1 MKYLRS
7 ISIKTKLIMI
17 IVGVS
22 FIIAITGFCVVFL
35 NHISTLKD
43 DLKNNTVLN
52 AELVGQ
58 YCVVPLTFQYI
69 EEANEV
75 LNKLS
80 AIPYIV
86 SACVYDENGKIFST
100 YGKNEGYPPWPAL
113 EGRIADEFFED
124 DFLHVFHRIVY
135 QGKKYGT
142 IYLGVTTSYLRK
154 RIINEI
160 LVMLPVI
167 IVLLFVSYFIASGL
181 QRPISMSIRR
191 LADVA
196 QGIAEKNDYSV
207 RVEIDRDGEIGVL
220 YKRFNYLCE
229 QIERREKERD
239 IAETQIRQLNE
250 ELEVRIKNRTAKL
263 EESEQRL
270 KLALQGGNL
279 GFWDVN
285 FQTEET
291 IFNERWA
298 QMLGY
303 SMDEIENTREMWL
316 KNIHPDDRERILK
329 VGEDYRMGRIPK
341 YEAEYRAVTKEKDV
355 IWQIS
360 KGAIVE
366 RDVNGAPLRM
376 VGMVTDITERKHM
389 EADLIK
395 AKEAAEE
402 ADRIKS
408 AFLATMSHEL
418 RTPLNAIIG
427 FTGIMLQELAG
438 PLNEEQRK
446 QLTMVQNSSRH
457 LLALINDV
465 LDISKIEAG
474 QLDLFF
480 TTFELRPSIEKMV
493 ALVEPLAE
501 KKGIELK
508 MDIAGDVMSATT
520 DQRRLEQVIL
530 NLLNNAVK
538 FTEKGHV
545 RVSCRRENTHYILS
559 VTDTGIGMR
568 PEELPGLFQPFHQID
583 TGLSRKHEGTGL
595 GLSICKRLL
604 NLMGGE
610 ISVES
615 QWGLGSVFTVRF
627 PRDKGVLS

>member
-1 MKYLRS
+1 MKPLRS

-22 FIIAITGFCVVFL
+22 FIIATAGFLVVFL
-35 NHISTLKD
+35 NHISSLKD
-43 DLKNNTVLN
+43 DLKNNAILN

-58 YCVVPLTFQYI
+58 YCVVPLTFDYV

-80 AIPYIV
+80 AITYIV
-86 SACVYDENGKIFST
+86 SACVYDENGKIFSN
-100 YGKNEGYPPWPAL
+100 YGKDEGHLPQPAL

-135 QGKKYGT
+135 QGKNYGT
-142 IYLGVTTSYLRK
+142 IYLRVTTSHLTK
-154 RIINEI
+154 RILNEL

-167 IVLLFVSYFIASGL
+167 FALLFVSYFIAFGL
-181 QRPISMSIRR
+181 QRPISTSIRR

-196 QGIAEKNDYSV
+196 QAIAEKNDYSV
-207 RVEIDRDGEIGVL
+207 RVEINRDDEIGVL

-239 IAETQIRQLNE
+239 LAETQIRKLNE
-250 ELEVRIKNRTAKL
+250 ELEVRIKNRTARL
-263 EESEQRL
+263 EESEKRL
-270 KLALQGGNL
+270 ILALQGGNL

-303 SMDEIENTREMWL
+303 SLNEIENTREMWL
-316 KNIHPDDRERILK
+316 KNIHPDDRERVLK
-329 VGEDYRMGRIPK
+329 VGEDYRMGRIPN
-341 YEAEYRAVTKEKDV
+341 YEVEYRAVTREKDV

-376 VGMVTDITERKHM
+376 VGTVTDITERKHM
-389 EADLIK
+389 EDDLIM
-395 AKEAAEE
+395 AKEVAES
-402 ADRIKS
+402 ADRLKS

-474 QLDLFF
+474 QLNLSISS
-480 TTFELRPSIEKMV
+480 FELGPSIEKIV
-493 ALVEPLAE
+493 ALVSPLAE
-501 KKGIELK
+501 KKEIELRL
-508 MDIAGDVMSATT
+508 DVADNVETATT

-545 RVSCRRENTHYILS
+545 RISCRREDEHYILS
-559 VTDTGIGMR
+559 VADTGIGIR
-568 PEELPGLFQPFHQID
+568 PEEISGLFQPFHQID

-595 GLSICKRLL
+595 GLSICKKIL

-615 QWGLGSVFTVRF
+615 QWGQGSIFTMRF
-627 PRDKGVLS
+627 PREKGAL

>member
-1 MKYLRS
+1 MKPLRS

-22 FIIAITGFCVVFL
+22 FTIAIAGFLVVFL
-35 NHISTLKD
+35 NHISSLKE

-58 YCVVPLTFQYI
+58 YCVVPLTFQYV

-80 AIPYIV
+80 SIPYIIG
-86 SACVYDENGKIFST
+86 ACVYDENGEIFAA
-100 YGKNEGYPPWPAL
+100 YAKDEKYPRWPAL
-113 EGRIADEFFED
+113 EGRIADEFFENN
-124 DFLHVFHRIVY
+124 FLHVFHRIVY
-135 QGKKYGT
+135 QDKTYGT
-142 IYLGVTTSYLRK
+142 IYLKVITTHLRK
-154 RIINEI
+154 RIINEL

-167 IVLLFVSYFIASGL
+167 LALLLVSFFIAFGL
-181 QRPISMSIRR
+181 QRPISQSIRN

-196 QGIAEKNDYSV
+196 QSLAEKKDYSV
-207 RVEIDRDGEIGVL
+207 RVQTNRDDEIGVL

-239 IAETQIRQLNE
+239 LAEAQIRQLNE
-250 ELEVRIKNRTAKL
+250 ELEARVKNRTAKL
-263 EESEQRL
+263 AESEQRL

-303 SMDEIENTREMWL
+303 SLDEIENTRETWL
-316 KNIHPDDRERILK
+316 NSIHPDDRERVLK
-329 VGEDYRMGRIPK
+329 VGEDYRTGRIPD
-341 YEAEYRAVTKEKDV
+341 YEVEYRAVTKEKDI

-366 RDVNGAPLRM
+366 RDVNGDALRM
-376 VGMVTDITERKHM
+376 VGTVMDITERKHM
-389 EADLIK
+389 EEDLIK

-474 QLDLFF
+474 QLDLSFA
-480 TTFELRPSIEKMV
+480 TFELRPSIEKMV
-493 ALVEPLAE
+493 ALVAPLAE
-501 KKGIELK
+501 KKGIDLR
-508 MDIAGDVMSATT
+508 MDIAGDIKTTTT
-520 DQRRLEQVIL
+520 DQRRLEQIIL

-545 RVSCRRENTHYILS
+545 LISCHRENDHYLLS
-559 VTDTGIGMR
+559 VTDTGIGMQ
-568 PEELPGLFQPFHQID
+568 PEELPGLFQPFYQID

-595 GLSICKRLL
+595 GLSICKKLL
-604 NLMGGE
+604 NMMEGE

-615 QWGLGSVFTVRF
+615 RWGVGSTFTIRF
-627 PRDKGVLS
+627 PREKGALS

>member
-1 MKYLRS
+1 MKPLRS

-22 FIIAITGFCVVFL
+22 FIIATAGFLVVFL
-35 NHISTLKD
+35 NHISSLKD
-43 DLKNNTVLN
+43 DLKNNAVLN

-58 YCVVPLTFQYI
+58 YCVVPLTFDYV

-80 AIPYIV
+80 AIPYII

-100 YGKNEGYPPWPAL
+100 YGKDEGHLPQPAL

-135 QGKKYGT
+135 QGKNYGT
-142 IYLGVTTSYLRK
+142 IYLRVTTSHLTK
-154 RIINEI
+154 RILNEL

-167 IVLLFVSYFIASGL
+167 FALLFVSYFIAFGL
-181 QRPISMSIRR
+181 QRPISTSIRR

-196 QGIAEKNDYSV
+196 QAIAEKNDYSV
-207 RVEIDRDGEIGVL
+207 RVEINRDDEIGVL

-239 IAETQIRQLNE
+239 LAETQIRKLNE
-250 ELEVRIKNRTAKL
+250 ELEVRIKNRTARL
-263 EESEQRL
+263 EESEKRL
-270 KLALQGGNL
+270 ILALQGGNL

-303 SMDEIENTREMWL
+303 SLNEIENTREMWL
-316 KNIHPDDRERILK
+316 KNIHPDDRERVLK
-329 VGEDYRMGRIPK
+329 VGEDYRMGRIPN
-341 YEAEYRAVTKEKDV
+341 YEVEYRAVTREKDV

-376 VGMVTDITERKHM
+376 VGTVTDITERKHM
-389 EADLIK
+389 EDDLIM
-395 AKEAAEE
+395 AKEVAES
-402 ADRIKS
+402 ADRLKS

-474 QLDLFF
+474 QLNLSISS
-480 TTFELRPSIEKMV
+480 FELGPSIEKIV
-493 ALVEPLAE
+493 ALVSPLAE
-501 KKGIELK
+501 KKEIELRL
-508 MDIAGDVMSATT
+508 DVADNVETATT

-545 RVSCRRENTHYILS
+545 RISCRREDEHYILS
-559 VTDTGIGMR
+559 VADTGIGIR
-568 PEELPGLFQPFHQID
+568 PEEISGLFQPFHQID

-595 GLSICKRLL
+595 GLSICKKIL

-615 QWGLGSVFTVRF
+615 QWGQGSIFTMRF
-627 PRDKGVLS
+627 PREKGAL

>member
-1 MKYLRS
+1 
-7 ISIKTKLIMI
+7 MI

-22 FIIAITGFCVVFL
+22 FIIAVAGFSVVFL
-35 NHISTLKD
+35 NHISSLKD
-43 DLKNNTVLN
+43 DLKNNAVLN

-58 YCVVPLTFQYI
+58 YCVVPLTFDYV

-80 AIPYIV
+80 AIPYIIN
-86 SACVYDENGKIFST
+86 ACVYDENGRIFSN
-100 YGKNEGYPPWPAL
+100 YGKDEGYTPLPAL
-113 EGRIADEFFED
+113 EGRIADEFFKD

-135 QGKKYGT
+135 QGKEYGT
-142 IYLGVTTSYLRK
+142 IYLRITTSYLRK
-154 RIINEI
+154 RILNEL
-160 LVMLPVI
+160 LVMLPAI
-167 IVLLFVSYFIASGL
+167 IALLFVSYFIGYGL
-181 QRPISMSIRR
+181 QRPISTSIRR

-196 QGIAEKNDYSV
+196 QAIADKNDYSV
-207 RVEIDRDGEIGVL
+207 RVEIDRDDEIGVL

-239 IAETQIRQLNE
+239 VAETQIRKLNE

-263 EESEQRL
+263 EESEKRL
-270 KLALQGGNL
+270 ILALQGGNL
-279 GFWDVN
+279 GFWDVDL
-285 FQTEET
+285 QTEET
-291 IFNERWA
+291 IVNERWA

-303 SMDEIENTREMWL
+303 SQDEIKDARKIWIDS
-316 KNIHPDDRERILK
+316 IHPDDMEMVLK
-329 VGEDYRMGRIPK
+329 VGEDYRMGRIPN
-341 YEAEYRAVTKEKDV
+341 YDVEYRAVTREKDV

-366 RDVNGAPLRM
+366 RDANGAPLRM
-376 VGMVTDITERKHM
+376 VGTVMDITERKHM
-389 EADLIK
+389 EDDLIRSK
-395 AKEAAEE
+395 DAAES
-402 ADRIKS
+402 ADRLKS

-438 PLNEEQRK
+438 PLNQEQRK

-474 QLDLFF
+474 QLNLSISS
-480 TTFELRPSIEKMV
+480 FELGPSIEKMV
-493 ALVEPLAE
+493 ALVSPLAE
-501 KKGIELK
+501 KKEIELRL
-508 MDIAGDVMSATT
+508 DVADNVETATT

-545 RVSCRRENTHYILS
+545 RISCRREDEHYILS
-559 VTDTGIGMR
+559 VADTGIGIR
-568 PEELPGLFQPFHQID
+568 PEEISGLFQPFHQID

-595 GLSICKRLL
+595 GLSICKKLI

-615 QWGLGSVFTVRF
+615 EWGQGSIFTMRF
-627 PRDKGVLS
+627 PREKGAL

>member
-1 MKYLRS
+1 MRPFRS

-22 FIIAITGFCVVFL
+22 FVIAIAGFLVVFL
-35 NHISTLKD
+35 NHISNLKD

-58 YCVVPLTFQYI
+58 YCVVPLTFEYI

-80 AIPYIV
+80 AIPYII

-100 YGKNEGYPPWPAL
+100 YGKEEGHLPQPVL
-113 EGRIADEFFED
+113 EERTADEFFKD

-135 QGKKYGT
+135 QGKTYGT
-142 IYLGVTTSYLRK
+142 IYLRVTTLHLRK
-154 RIINEI
+154 RIISE
-160 LVMLPVI
+160 LFVLLPAI
-167 IVLLFVSYFIASGL
+167 FALLFVSYFMAFGL
-181 QRPISMSIRR
+181 QRPISTSIRR

-196 QGIAEKNDYSV
+196 QAIAEKNDFSV
-207 RVEIDRDGEIGVL
+207 RVEVNRDDEIGVL

-239 IAETQIRQLNE
+239 VAETEIRKLNE
-250 ELEVRIKNRTAKL
+250 ELELRVKNRTAKL

-285 FQTEET
+285 FQTDET

-303 SMDEIENTREMWL
+303 SLDEIENTRETWL
-316 KNIHPDDRERILK
+316 NSIHPDDVERVLK
-329 VGEDYRMGRIPK
+329 VGEDYRMGRIPN
-341 YEAEYRAVTKEKDV
+341 YDVEYRAVTKEKDV

-366 RDVNGAPLRM
+366 RDVSGAPLRM
-376 VGMVTDITERKHM
+376 VGTVMDISERKHM
-389 EADLIK
+389 EEALIR

-427 FTGIMLQELAG
+427 FTGILLQGLAG
-438 PLNEEQRK
+438 PLNEEQHK
-446 QLTMVQNSSRH
+446 QLIMVQNSARH

-474 QLDLFF
+474 QLNLSF
-480 TTFELRPSIEKMV
+480 TSFEVRPSIEKMV
-493 ALVEPLAE
+493 ALVSPLAE
-501 KKGIELK
+501 KKGIGLNL
-508 MDIAGDVMSATT
+508 DVADNVETATT

-545 RVSCRRENTHYILS
+545 CISCRREDEHYILS
-559 VTDTGIGMR
+559 VADTGIGIR
-568 PEELPGLFQPFHQID
+568 EEEIPGLFQPFHQID

-615 QWGLGSVFTVRF
+615 QWGQGSVFTMRF
-627 PRDKGVLS
+627 PREKGAS

>member
-1 MKYLRS
+1 MKSLRS
-7 ISIKTKLIMI
+7 ISIKIKLIMI

-22 FIIAITGFCVVFL
+22 FIIAIAGFSVVFL
-35 NHISTLKD
+35 NHISSLKD
-43 DLKNNTVLN
+43 DLKNNAVLN

-58 YCVVPLTFQYI
+58 YCVVPLTFEYV

-80 AIPYIV
+80 AIPYII
-86 SACVYDENGKIFST
+86 SACVYDENGRIFSS
-100 YGKNEGYPPWPAL
+100 YGKDEGYTPPPAL
-113 EGRIADEFFED
+113 EGRIADEFFKD

-135 QGKKYGT
+135 QGKEYGT
-142 IYLGVTTSYLRK
+142 IYLRITTSYLRK
-154 RIINEI
+154 RILNEL
-160 LVMLPVI
+160 LVMLPAI
-167 IVLLFVSYFIASGL
+167 IALLFVSYFIGYGL
-181 QRPISMSIRR
+181 QRPISTSIRR

-196 QGIAEKNDYSV
+196 QAIADKNDYSV
-207 RVEIDRDGEIGVL
+207 RVEIDRDDEIGVL

-239 IAETQIRQLNE
+239 VAETQIRKLNE

-263 EESEQRL
+263 EESEKRL
-270 KLALQGGNL
+270 ILALQGGNL
-279 GFWDVN
+279 GFWDVDL
-285 FQTEET
+285 QTEET
-291 IFNERWA
+291 IVNERWA

-303 SMDEIENTREMWL
+303 SQDEIKDARKIWIDS
-316 KNIHPDDRERILK
+316 IHPDDMEMVLK
-329 VGEDYRMGRIPK
+329 VGEDYRMGRIPN
-341 YEAEYRAVTKEKDV
+341 YDVEYRAVTREKDV

-366 RDVNGAPLRM
+366 RDANGAPLRM
-376 VGMVTDITERKHM
+376 VGTVMDITERKHM
-389 EADLIK
+389 EDDLIRSK
-395 AKEAAEE
+395 DAAES
-402 ADRIKS
+402 ADRLKS

-438 PLNEEQRK
+438 PLNQEQRK

-474 QLDLFF
+474 QLNLSISS
-480 TTFELRPSIEKMV
+480 FELGPSIEKMV
-493 ALVEPLAE
+493 ALVSPLAE
-501 KKGIELK
+501 KKEIELRL
-508 MDIAGDVMSATT
+508 DVADNVETATT

-545 RVSCRRENTHYILS
+545 RISCRREDEHYILS
-559 VTDTGIGMR
+559 VADTGIGIR
-568 PEELPGLFQPFHQID
+568 PEEISGLFQPFHQID

-595 GLSICKRLL
+595 GLSICKKLI

-615 QWGLGSVFTVRF
+615 EWGQGSIFTMRF
-627 PRDKGVLS
+627 PREKGAL

>member
-1 MKYLRS
+1 MRSFRS

-17 IVGVS
+17 IVWVS
-22 FIIAITGFCVVFL
+22 FVIAVAGFSVVFL
-35 NHISTLKD
+35 NHISSLKG

-58 YCVVPLTFQYI
+58 YCVVPLTFGYF

-80 AIPYIV
+80 AIPYII
-86 SACVYDENGKIFST
+86 SACVYDDNGEIFSN
-100 YGKNEGYPPWPAL
+100 YGKEEGCLPQTAL
-113 EGRIADEFFED
+113 EERTADEFFKD
-124 DFLHVFHRIVY
+124 NFLHVFHRIVY
-135 QGKKYGT
+135 QGKEYGT
-142 IYLGVTTSYLRK
+142 IYLRVTTSHLRK
-154 RIINEI
+154 RIINE
-160 LVMLPVI
+160 LFVLLPAI
-167 IVLLFVSYFIASGL
+167 FALLFVSYFMAFGL
-181 QRPISMSIRR
+181 QRPISTSIRR

-196 QGIAEKNDYSV
+196 QAIAEKNDYSV
-207 RVEIDRDGEIGVL
+207 RVEINRDDEIGVL

-239 IAETQIRQLNE
+239 VAETEIRKLNE
-250 ELEVRIKNRTAKL
+250 ELELRIKNRTAKL
-263 EESEQRL
+263 EESEKRL
-270 KLALQGGNL
+270 KLALKGGNL

-285 FQTEET
+285 LQTEET
-291 IFNERWA
+291 IVNERWA

-303 SMDEIENTREMWL
+303 SQDEIKDARKIWINS
-316 KNIHPDDRERILK
+316 IHPDDREKVLK
-329 VGEDYRMGRIPK
+329 AGEDYRMGRIPD
-341 YEAEYRAVTKEKDV
+341 YEVEYRAVTKKKDI

-360 KGAIVE
+360 KGAVVE
-366 RDVNGAPLRM
+366 QDVKGTPLRM
-376 VGMVTDITERKHM
+376 VGTVTDITERKHM
-389 EADLIK
+389 EEDLIR
-395 AKEAAEE
+395 AKEAAED

-427 FTGIMLQELAG
+427 FTGILLQELAG

-457 LLALINDV
+457 LLDLINDV

-474 QLDLFF
+474 QLNLSFAS
-480 TTFELRPSIEKMV
+480 FELRTSIEKMV
-493 ALVEPLAE
+493 ALVSPMAE
-501 KKGIELK
+501 KKGIGLSL
-508 MDIAGDVMSATT
+508 DVADNVETATT

-545 RVSCRRENTHYILS
+545 RISCRREDEHYILS
-559 VTDTGIGMR
+559 VADTGIGIR
-568 PEELPGLFQPFHQID
+568 PEEIRGLFQPFHQID

-595 GLSICKRLL
+595 GLSICKKLL

-615 QWGLGSVFTVRF
+615 QWGQGSIFTVLF
-627 PRDKGVLS
+627 PREKGALS

>member
-1 MKYLRS
+1 MKPLRS

-22 FIIAITGFCVVFL
+22 FITAIAGFFVVFL
-35 NHISTLKD
+35 NHISSLKE

-58 YCVVPLTFQYI
+58 YCVVPLSFQYV

-80 AIPYIV
+80 SIPYII
-86 SACVYDENGKIFST
+86 SACVYDENGEIFAI
-100 YGKNEGYPPWPAL
+100 YAKDEKYPQWPVL

-124 DFLHVFHRIVY
+124 NFLHVFHRIVY
-135 QGKKYGT
+135 QDKTYGT
-142 IYLGVTTSYLRK
+142 TYLKVTTSHLKR
-154 RIINEI
+154 RIINEL

-167 IVLLFVSYFIASGL
+167 LALLFVSFFIAFGL
-181 QRPISMSIRR
+181 QRPISEPIRR

-196 QGIAEKNDYSV
+196 QSLAEKKDYSV
-207 RVEIDRDGEIGVL
+207 RVETNRDDEVGVL

-229 QIERREKERD
+229 QIERREKERGL
-239 IAETQIRQLNE
+239 AEAQIRQLNE
-250 ELEVRIKNRTAKL
+250 ELEARVKNRTAKL

-279 GFWDVN
+279 GSWDVN
-285 FQTEET
+285 LQTEET
-291 IFNERWA
+291 IVNERWA

-303 SMDEIENTREMWL
+303 SLDEIENTRETWI
-316 KNIHPDDRERILK
+316 KSIHPDDRERVLK
-329 VGEDYRMGRIPK
+329 VGEDYRMGRIAE
-341 YEAEYRAVTKEKDV
+341 YEIEYRAVTKEKDV

-366 RDVNGAPLRM
+366 RDDAGFPLRM
-376 VGMVTDITERKHM
+376 VGTVMDITERKHM
-389 EADLIK
+389 EEDLIR

-427 FTGIMLQELAG
+427 FTGIMLQGLAG

-446 QLTMVQNSSRH
+446 QMTMVQNSSRH

-465 LDISKIEAG
+465 LDISRIEAG
-474 QLDLFF
+474 QLDLSF
-480 TTFELRPSIEKMV
+480 TSFELRPSIEKMV
-493 ALVEPLAE
+493 ALVSPLAE
-501 KKGIELK
+501 KKGIELRL
-508 MDIAGDVMSATT
+508 DIADDVETATT

-545 RVSCRRENTHYILS
+545 RISCRRENKDYLLS
-559 VTDTGIGMR
+559 IADTGIGMR
-568 PEELPGLFQPFHQID
+568 QEEIPGLFQPFHQID

-595 GLSICKRLL
+595 GLSISEKLL
-604 NLMGGE
+604 TLMGGK

-615 QWGLGSVFTVRF
+615 EWGKGSIFTIRF
-627 PRDKGVLS
+627 PREKGAL